1 MIIIQIAILIAS
13 VLPLILPLRVNFW
26 IDVDLQFVARIKIK
40 FIFTFEREK
49 NLLSQSKASQ
59 DKLKLM
65 DKQLIKTMLEI
76 VYIENMTTKLTLDGN
91 DISSNIQIISAFKII
106 SDAISNYIN
115 VRFNG
120 NMTSY
125 GDISLG
131 QENSL
136 SIEGFVW
143 FNILTISVIFIN
155 ILLNILKSKLSK
167 SRRKI

>member
-136 SIEGFVW
+136 SIEGIVW